1 MKKLLPAFLFFISF
15 TILLGACR
23 RGSHAVSSILL
34 LADSLMQSHPDSSL
48 QLLEAI
54 PAPQK
59 MGKTDRAWYALLLT
73 QAKYKNY
80 VSLEN
85 DSLIQVAVD
94 YFEKN
99 SDREQ
104 LAKSYFYSGCV
115 HREQEDISTAINLYL
130 KSLRTMPQGGD
141 SVFLSMV
148 YGHLGDCYGEQY
160 LNSAAIDAHKNAY
173 ALCGTA
179 HIDRAL
185 YALLMIGD
193 NYLIKDDS
201 DSAFIYY
208 QQTKLL
214 ADSLQTS
221 AFKPLVYKN
230 IAALYN
236 ERGEYEE
243 ANSYISE
250 AMRDIEVE
258 ESLYS
263 IYFLKGDIMN
273 HLNKKDSALY
283 YWNLAKYSFDIE
295 TKASAFDRLFELN
308 KEQSRWREAALCA
321 DSFIVYFDSIQ
332 ASAYRAEIGDLM
344 DNHQLEIHKYA
355 LLKEHQLAKK
365 KMIYC
370 FWGLFL
376 VLALIYMWR
385 DRCRKN
391 KYIALQKQLNE
402 NRAEI
407 MMLSESSA
415 PIEEKSAELHDLKE
429 KNLQICISLFEA
441 TEGYKKLNELKNMK
455 PGKRILKIQDYRER
469 IIGDIRESFLD
480 VMNNLR
486 ENCRSLTNEDLF
498 YCLLSL
504 LHCPKDLLLG
514 IMDASSDAIK
524 ARKHRIKDKMDTVL
538 FDKVFGSD
546 NQKLM

>member
-15 TILLGACR
+15 TMLLGACGR
-23 RGSHAVSSILL
+23 DSHAVSSILL
-34 LADSLMQSHPDSSL
+34 LADSLMQSRPDSSL
-48 QLLEAI
+48 QLLEEVS
-54 PAPQK
+54 APQK
-59 MGKTDRAWYALLLT
+59 MGTTDRAWYALLLT

-99 SDREQ
+99 SDRER

-148 YGHLGDCYGEQY
+148 YGYLGDCYGEQY
-160 LNSAAIDAHKNAY
+160 LNSAAINAHKNAY
-173 ALCGTA
+173 ALCGIM

-185 YALLMIGD
+185 YALLKIGD

-208 QQTKLL
+208 QQAKLL

-263 IYFLKGDIMN
+263 TYFLKGDIMN

-407 MMLSESSA
+407 MMLSEGSA

-480 VMNNLR
+480 VMSNLR

-538 FDKVFGSD
+538 FDKVFSSD

>member
-185 YALLMIGD
+185 YALLKIGD

-415 PIEEKSAELHDLKE
+415 PIEKSAELHDLKE

>member
-34 LADSLMQSHPDSSL
+34 LADSLMQPHPDSSL

-115 HREQEDISTAINLYL
+115 HREQEDIPTAINLYL

-141 SVFLSMV
+141 SVFLSMI
-148 YGHLGDCYGEQY
+148 YGHLGDCYGEQC
-160 LNSAAIDAHKNAY
+160 LNSVAIDAHKNAY
-173 ALCGTA
+173 ALCGAA

-185 YALLMIGD
+185 YALLKIGD

-208 QQTKLL
+208 QQAKLL

-258 ESLYS
+258 EGLYS

-486 ENCRSLTNEDLF
+486 ENCCSLTNEDLF

>member
-185 YALLMIGD
+185 YALLKIGD

-208 QQTKLL
+208 QQAKLL

-429 KNLQICISLFEA
+429 KNLFEA

>member
-1 MKKLLPAFLFFISF
+1 
-15 TILLGACR
+15 
-23 RGSHAVSSILL
+23 
-34 LADSLMQSHPDSSL
+34 
-48 QLLEAI
+48 
-54 PAPQK
+54 
-59 MGKTDRAWYALLLT
+59 
-73 QAKYKNY
+73 
-80 VSLEN
+80 
-85 DSLIQVAVD
+85 
-94 YFEKN
+94 
-99 SDREQ
+99 
-104 LAKSYFYSGCV
+104 
-115 HREQEDISTAINLYL
+115 
-130 KSLRTMPQGGD
+130 MPQGGD
-141 SVFLSMV
+141 SVFLSMI
-148 YGHLGDCYGEQY
+148 YGHLGDCYGEQC
-160 LNSAAIDAHKNAY
+160 LNSVAIDAHKNAY

-185 YALLMIGD
+185 YALLKIGD

-208 QQTKLL
+208 QQAKLL

-258 ESLYS
+258 EGLYS

-486 ENCRSLTNEDLF
+486 ENCCSLTNEDLF

>member
-173 ALCGTA
+173 ALCGAA

-185 YALLMIGD
+185 YALLKIGD

-273 HLNKKDSALY
+273 HLDKKDSALY

-429 KNLQICISLFEA
+429 RSLQICISLFEA

>member
-99 SDREQ
+99 SDRER

-115 HREQEDISTAINLYL
+115 HREQEDIPTAINLYL

-141 SVFLSMV
+141 SVFLSMI
-148 YGHLGDCYGEQY
+148 YGHLGDCYGEQC
-160 LNSAAIDAHKNAY
+160 LNSVAIDAHKNAY
-173 ALCGTA
+173 ALCGAA

-185 YALLMIGD
+185 YALLKIGD

-208 QQTKLL
+208 QQAKLL

-236 ERGEYEE
+236 ERGKYEE

-263 IYFLKGDIMN
+263 TYFLKGDIMN

-538 FDKVFGSD
+538 FDKVFGFD

>member
-185 YALLMIGD
+185 YALLKIGD

-208 QQTKLL
+208 QQAKLL

-480 VMNNLR
+480 VMNNL
-486 ENCRSLTNEDLF
+486 TNEDLF

>member
-1 MKKLLPAFLFFISF
+1 MQINGLNRLTTDVLIIGGGTAGCYAALTIREKSDASIIIAEKANIKRSGCLAAGVNAINAYIVEGRKPEDYVEYAKKD
-15 TILLGACR
+15 
-23 RGSHAVSSILL
+23 
-34 LADSLMQSHPDSSL
+34 ADDIVR
-48 QLLEAI
+48 E
-54 PAPQK
+54 
-59 MGKTDRAWYALLLT
+59 DLLLT
-73 QAKYKNY
+73 MSERLNEVTAKMEKLGLVILKDENGRY
-80 VSLEN
+80 VARGNRNIKINGENIKPILADAVNSLEN
-85 DSLIQVAVD
+85 VIVINRLNITDYIVKDNTILGAVGFNIDTGEAYEIRAKKVLCATGGAAGLYKPNNPGFSRHKMWYPPFNTGAGFAMGINAGAEMTTFEMRFIALRCKDTIAPTGTIAQGVGAKQVNSLGEVYENRYGLTTSQ
-94 YFEKN
+94 
-99 SDREQ
+99 R
-104 LAKSYFYSGCV
+104 
-115 HREQEDISTAINLYL
+115 
-130 KSLRTMPQGGD
+130 
-141 SVFLSMV
+141 V
-148 YGHLGDCYGEQY
+148 YGTVRENIEGRGPCY
-160 LNSAAIDAHKNAY
+160 L
-173 ALCGTA
+173 T
-179 HIDRAL
+179 
-185 YALLMIGD
+185 
-193 NYLIKDDS
+193 
-201 DSAFIYY
+201 
-208 QQTKLL
+208 
-214 ADSLQTS
+214 
-221 AFKPLVYKN
+221 
-230 IAALYN
+230 
-236 ERGEYEE
+236 
-243 ANSYISE
+243 
-250 AMRDIEVE
+250 
-258 ESLYS
+258 
-263 IYFLKGDIMN
+263 
-273 HLNKKDSALY
+273 
-283 YWNLAKYSFDIE
+283 
-295 TKASAFDRLFELN
+295 
-308 KEQSRWREAALCA
+308 
-321 DSFIVYFDSIQ
+321 
-332 ASAYRAEIGDLM
+332 
-344 DNHQLEIHKYA
+344 
-355 LLKEHQLAKK
+355 EHQLAKK

>member
-34 LADSLMQSHPDSSL
+34 LADSLMQSQPDSSL

-185 YALLMIGD
+185 YVLLKIGD

-208 QQTKLL
+208 QQAKLL

>member
-99 SDREQ
+99 SDRER

-130 KSLRTMPQGGD
+130 ESLRTMPQGGD

-185 YALLMIGD
+185 YALLKIGD

-208 QQTKLL
+208 QQAKLL

-407 MMLSESSA
+407 MMLSESSV

>member
-185 YALLMIGD
+185 YVLLKIGD

-208 QQTKLL
+208 QQAKLL

-441 TEGYKKLNELKNMK
+441 TMGHRT
-455 PGKRILKIQDYRER
+455 KRI
-469 IIGDIRESFLD
+469 SLD
-480 VMNNLR
+480 G
-486 ENCRSLTNEDLF
+486 
-498 YCLLSL
+498 
-504 LHCPKDLLLG
+504 HKLG
-514 IMDASSDAIK
+514 
-524 ARKHRIKDKMDTVL
+524 
-538 FDKVFGSD
+538 
-546 NQKLM
+546 

>member
-15 TILLGACR
+15 TMLLGACGR
-23 RGSHAVSSILL
+23 DSHAVSSILL
-34 LADSLMQSHPDSSL
+34 LADSLMQSRPDSSL
-48 QLLEAI
+48 QLLEEVS
-54 PAPQK
+54 APQK

-99 SDREQ
+99 SDRER

-148 YGHLGDCYGEQY
+148 YGYLGDCYGEQY

-173 ALCGTA
+173 ALCGTM

-185 YALLMIGD
+185 YALLKIGD

-208 QQTKLL
+208 QQAKLL

-263 IYFLKGDIMN
+263 TYFLKGDIMN

-308 KEQSRWREAALCA
+308 KEQSQWREAALCA

-407 MMLSESSA
+407 MMLRESSA

-480 VMNNLR
+480 VMSNLR

-538 FDKVFGSD
+538 FDKVFSSD

>member
-99 SDREQ
+99 SDRER

-185 YALLMIGD
+185 YALLKIGD

-208 QQTKLL
+208 QQAKLL

-407 MMLSESSA
+407 MMLSESSV

-429 KNLQICISLFEA
+429 KNLICISLFEA

>member
-73 QAKYKNY
+73 LAKYKNY

-99 SDREQ
+99 SDRER

-185 YALLMIGD
+185 YALLKIGD

-208 QQTKLL
+208 QQAKLL

-258 ESLYS
+258 EGLYS

>member
-1 MKKLLPAFLFFISF
+1 
-15 TILLGACR
+15 
-23 RGSHAVSSILL
+23 
-34 LADSLMQSHPDSSL
+34 
-48 QLLEAI
+48 
-54 PAPQK
+54 
-59 MGKTDRAWYALLLT
+59 
-73 QAKYKNY
+73 
-80 VSLEN
+80 
-85 DSLIQVAVD
+85 
-94 YFEKN
+94 
-99 SDREQ
+99 
-104 LAKSYFYSGCV
+104 
-115 HREQEDISTAINLYL
+115 
-130 KSLRTMPQGGD
+130 MPQGSD

-148 YGHLGDCYGEQY
+148 YGYLGDCYGEQY

-173 ALCGTA
+173 ALCGTM

-185 YALLMIGD
+185 YALLKIGD

-208 QQTKLL
+208 QQAKLL

-263 IYFLKGDIMN
+263 TYFLKGDIMN

-407 MMLSESSA
+407 MMLRESSA

-480 VMNNLR
+480 VMSNLR

-538 FDKVFGSD
+538 FDKVFSSD

>member
-54 PAPQK
+54 PAPQE

-185 YALLMIGD
+185 YALLKIRD

-208 QQTKLL
+208 QQAKLL

-221 AFKPLVYKN
+221 AFKPLIYKN